1 MQSEKLLTMLA
12 GTNELLRMTKQSTKT
27 TEAELGLY
35 GRFSYCNFAG
45 VYFFIQVQIIQ
56 SGQKTHRFFSPTFQE
71 EAQFF
76 GYESR
81 VWHNLWDKKVRLKN
95 II

>member
-56 SGQKTHRFFSPTFQE
+56 SGQKTHRFFFTDFSGRSPIF
-71 EAQFF
+71 
-76 GYESR
+76 
-81 VWHNLWDKKVRLKN
+81 W
-95 II
+95 I